1 MHLMEL
7 KKKNKL
13 KVGTK
18 QSTRAIND
26 DKAETLFVA
35 KGCEQHVVRSIV
47 EAAKE
52 RNVQIV
58 YVESMKKLGEAC
70 GIDVGAATAVIL
82 K

>member
-1 MHLMEL
+1 MHLLEL
-7 KKKNKL
+7 KKQNKL

-18 QSTRAIND
+18 QSTRALNEG
-26 DKAETLFVA
+26 AVETLFVA
-35 KGCEQHVVRSIV
+35 KDCEQHVVRSIV

-58 YVESMKKLGEAC
+58 YVDSMKKLGKAC
-70 GIDVGAATAVIL
+70 GIEVGAATAVIL

>member
-7 KKKNKL
+7 RLANKL

-18 QSTRAIND
+18 QAIRAVMD
-26 DKAETLFVA
+26 GKAETLFIA
-35 KGCEQHVVRSIV
+35 KDSEQHVVRSIV
-47 EAAKE
+47 DEAK
-52 RNVQIV
+52 NQSIQVV
-58 YVESMKKLGEAC
+58 YVDSMKKLGKAC

>member
-7 KKKNKL
+7 KKENKL
-13 KVGTK
+13 KVGIK

-26 DKAETLFVA
+26 NRAKTLFVA
-35 KGCEQHVVRSIV
+35 KGCEQHVVRNILEV
-47 EAAKE
+47 AKGK
-52 RNVQIV
+52 NVQIV